1 MITTDSPELTVPEPA
16 AVPAD
21 APVSAP
27 SAYRNRLNPWC
38 VVRLSSEPQ
47 SVTVAR
53 FRRRPEAEAH
63 LRVLQAQVKG
73 EFAIIFANQPQPES

>member
-1 MITTDSPELTVPEPA
+1 MITTDSPELTVSDSAVLPA
-16 AVPAD
+16 E
-21 APVSAP
+21 APVQAP

-63 LRVLQAQVKG
+63 LRVLQMKVKG
-73 EFAIIFANQPQPES
+73 EFAIIFDNQPQTEG